1 MSRLPQRA
9 RLTEVVEVLD
19 VVDVDDLLT
28 TDVIVHLEAQL
39 ISARRLLQIVL
50 EQGAAIRKREVQGVV
65 SLTGVLQAELQRRA
79 MIEGDRSHLLERAG
93 TRLGVAPAAVS
104 MSLLLTVLDPDRA
117 EEAAALSAELRG
129 LLEEVQREHHVN
141 RALMNQELAFL
152 DHLLR
157 LSDADRQVGYDS
169 AGDLSRLTGR
179 RLTGRH
185 HVLDMEV

>member
-1 MSRLPQRA
+1 MSRMPQKLHGA
-9 RLTEVVEVLD
+9 GVVEVLD
-19 VVDVDDLLT
+19 VVEVDDLLT
-28 TDVIVHLEAQL
+28 GDVIAHLQEQL

-50 EQGAAIRKREVQGVV
+50 EQGVAIRRREVQGVV
-65 SLTGVLQAELQRRA
+65 MLTGVLQAELQRRA
-79 MIEGDRSHLLERAG
+79 VIEGDRSHLLERAG

-104 MSLLLTVLDPDRA
+104 MSLLLTVLAPDRA

-129 LLEEVQREHHVN
+129 LLDEVQREHHVN

-157 LSDADRQVGYDS
+157 LSDGDRHVGYDS